1 MMNKKNVKLNNDCRV
16 VSFKLKT
23 PTVKRSFYH
32 KIRWR

>member
-1 MMNKKNVKLNNDCRV
+1 MMNKKNVKKKMTCHV

-23 PTVKRSFYH
+23 PIVKRSFYH